1 KSYESPKR
9 RKRTKSLDDEID
21 MKYEQKYNKNL
32 LIKYY
37 EENINANLYYSSDE
51 ENSFLECNAYFQEQ
65 NDNAKSFEHPAHN
78 AITEESLPDVIR
90 ENMNLLKYYKKRYII
105 FSKYDE
111 GIQLDKESW
120 YSVTPEALAKKIAKV
135 CSCDTIIDG
144 FCGAG
149 GNTIQFAFTCK
160 K

>member
-1 KSYESPKR
+1 
-9 RKRTKSLDDEID
+9 

-51 ENSFLECNAYFQEQ
+51 ENSFPERNAYFQEQ
-65 NDNAKSFEHPAHN
+65 NDNARSFEHPAHN

-111 GIQLDKESW
+111 GIQLDKGITYIS
-120 YSVTPEALAKKIAKV
+120 
-135 CSCDTIIDG
+135 
-144 FCGAG
+144 
-149 GNTIQFAFTCK
+149 
-160 K
+160 